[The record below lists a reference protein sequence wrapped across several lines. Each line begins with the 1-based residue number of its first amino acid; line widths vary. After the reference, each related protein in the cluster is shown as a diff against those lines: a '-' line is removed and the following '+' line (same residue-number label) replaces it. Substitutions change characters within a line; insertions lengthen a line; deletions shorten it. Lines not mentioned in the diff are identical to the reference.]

1 MLNRSGDSGKRS
13 WLKAAVVGSS
23 WASFEII
30 VGSFLHNMRLPFA
43 GMLLSAASVLLLT
56 AFMQLWPQRGL
67 LIRAGLVCALM
78 KSVSPSA
85 LVFGPMIGI
94 TMEALIMEMVLWA
107 APKNL
112 LLILLAGGLA
122 VLWSLVQ
129 KILNLIVLYG
139 LNLIQIAD
147 SLYSYL
153 VKITGLHAFSLT
165 ELLWLAGG
173 FYFLLGMSAAASGFY
188 LGKSYFNQQN
198 MRQPEIVLSND
209 SGFTEPNQHPKP
221 RAIILPLLLGAVI
234 FILMLFNLKYY
245 LVAVLSGLLFATG
258 VLVRYRQALK
268 RLAKPGVWIQ
278 FVLITLVASLLLEG
292 VNNSNGFSG
301 KGLLIGLEM
310 VFRAVMLIFA
320 FSALAVELRNPVL
333 KALLHRHG
341 FSKLYQASTLAFSAL
356 PALIAALPAWK
367 TVAGS
372 PRQVIWQVLGRS
384 EQLLKQ
390 FDGNRRNSFVL
401 IITGEVHQGKT
412 TFLAQLLQ
420 AMQARGI
427 PTAGFL
433 SKAVP
438 CENGKRAYELEFFPS
453 GELQSLAVEEPREG
467 WQTFRR
473 YSFNPLAWEAGSKL
487 LIEASTGKNT
497 WLVLDE
503 LGPME
508 VEGLGWHKLTNR
520 LLKLQ
525 HPKMIWVVRK
535 NQLDAIIAE
544 FKPENIRIVDIQ
556 LTTPSEVVSSL
567 PV

>member
-1 MLNRSGDSGKRS
+1 MLNRSEDSGKQN

-23 WASFEII
+23 WAAFEII

-56 AFMQLWPQRGL
+56 AFVQLWPQRGL

-147 SLYSYL
+147 SFYSYL
-153 VKITGLHAFSLT
+153 VKITGLQAFSLT

-173 FYFLLGMSAAASGFY
+173 FYFLLGMSAAASGLY
-188 LGKSYFNQQN
+188 LGKSYLNQQN
-198 MRQPEIVLSND
+198 LPPPEIVLSKD
-209 SGFTEPNQHPKP
+209 SGFAGPSQHPKP
-221 RAIILPLLLGAVI
+221 HAIILPLLLGGVVVI
-234 FILMLFNLKYY
+234 LLLFNFKYY
-245 LVAVLSGLLFATG
+245 AVAVPAGLLFAAA

-268 RLAKPGVWIQ
+268 RLSRPGVWIQ

-310 VFRAVMLIFA
+310 VFRAMMLIFT
-320 FSALAVELRNPVL
+320 FSALAAELRNPVL

-341 FSKLYQASTLAFSAL
+341 FSQLYQATSLAFSAL

-390 FDGNRRNSFVL
+390 FDGNHRNSFVL

-420 AMQARGI
+420 AMQTKGMPA
-427 PTAGFL
+427 AGFL
-433 SKAVP
+433 SRAVTV
-438 CENGKRAYELEFFPS
+438 ENERRAYELEFFPS
-453 GELQSLAVEEPREG
+453 GERLSMAIDEAREG
-467 WQTFRR
+467 WQSFRR
-473 YSFNPLAWEAGSKL
+473 YSFNPVAWEAGSKRL
-487 LIEASTGKNT
+487 MEASTGKNT
-497 WLVLDE
+497 WLVIDE

-508 VEGLGWHKLTNR
+508 LEGLGWHQLTTR
-520 LLKLQ
+520 LLELQ

-535 NQLDAIIAE
+535 NQLDAITAE

-556 LTTPSEVVSSL
+556 LTTPSEVAASL